1 MLVAVMST
9 VVDRSPGQLPNV
21 RLVLLDHH
29 MNSRTFRMWLRPGM
43 RIKRWIALFMLAVIL
58 TSLALAMGA
67 AWIYEHY
74 SVPTGLQD
82 FVQVLTLQFIPHPW
96 RGLLLLGGGVLLI
109 GFAIGKLSHSVLSP
123 LLNEITSGRSVAEI
137 FVGDRF
143 GPVAPEFN
151 VVTIGGG
158 TGLGYLLRGLKQ
170 ENINL
175 TAIVTVADDGGS
187 TGRIRDAFDIPAP
200 GDIRNC
206 LVSLAKD
213 ESTMSQLFH
222 YRFDKDGSELTG
234 HSFGNLFITAM
245 TQVTGSFEQA
255 VLESARVLNIRGRV
269 LPSTLENVTL
279 CADLA
284 DGTTVRGES
293 AIAHGRPAI
302 TRVFFEKDGP
312 RAYDPALAAIL
323 NADLIVLGPG
333 SLYTSVLPNL
343 LVDGIKEAIN
353 WSHGDTVYV
362 CNVATQEGET
372 DHFGYDDHVSEVVKY
387 LGKDELDYVIV
398 NSNPAAGTAIRPD
411 WHVEAV
417 IYDGAEHTSDG
428 VEVVARDVV
437 NDQNPLRH
445 DPAKLSAVLLDLARH
460 NRSLAQLP
468 VTLAVSNGLEPD
480 EASALIGN
488 SSNRHQ

>member
-1 MLVAVMST
+1 
-9 VVDRSPGQLPNV
+9 
-21 RLVLLDHH
+21 
-29 MNSRTFRMWLRPGM
+29 MWLRPGM
-43 RIKRWIALFMLAVIL
+43 KIKRWMALVVLSTVLI
-58 TSLALAMGA
+58 SLALAMAA
-67 AWIYEHY
+67 AWVYDTY
-74 SVPTGLQD
+74 TVPSGLQD
-82 FVQVLTLQFIPHPW
+82 FVEGLTLQFIPHPW
-96 RGLLLLGGGVLLI
+96 RGLILLGGALLLFC
-109 GFAIGKLSHSVLSP
+109 FAIWKLSHSLLSP
-123 LLNEITSGRSVAEI
+123 LLKEITSGRTVAEI

-143 GPVAPEFN
+143 GPIPAEFN

-158 TGLGYLLRGLKQ
+158 TGLGFLLRGLKQ
-170 ENINL
+170 ANVNL

-187 TGRIRDAFDIPAP
+187 TGRIRNAFDIPAP

-206 LVSLAKD
+206 LVSLAED

-255 VLESARVLNIRGRV
+255 VLESARVLKVRGRV

-284 DGTTVRGES
+284 NGTTVRGES
-293 AIAHGRPAI
+293 AIAHERPAI
-302 TRVFFEKDGP
+302 ENIFFDPSHP

-343 LVDGIKEAIN
+343 LVDGIREAIS
-353 WSHGDTVYV
+353 WSQGDTVYV

-372 DHFGYDDHVSEVVKY
+372 DHYGYDDHVREVVKY
-387 LGKDELDYVIV
+387 LGDGELDYVLV
-398 NSNPAAGTAIRPD
+398 NNNPAAGSAIRPD

-417 IYDGAEHTSDG
+417 VYDGATKTSSGID
-428 VEVVARDVV
+428 VVARDVV

-445 DPAKLSAVLLDLARH
+445 DPVKLTAALLGLARD
-460 NRSLAQLP
+460 RGAMGQILREAGPPQLRHR
-468 VTLAVSNGLEPD
+468 D
-480 EASALIGN
+480 EAAILVGAEGARRPTRQSVPD
-488 SSNRHQ
+488 R

>member
-1 MLVAVMST
+1 
-9 VVDRSPGQLPNV
+9 
-21 RLVLLDHH
+21 
-29 MNSRTFRMWLRPGM
+29 M
-43 RIKRWIALFMLAVIL
+43 RIKRWIALFMFAIIL
-58 TSLALAMGA
+58 TSLALAMA
-67 AWIYEHY
+67 AKWVYDNY
-74 SVPTGLQD
+74 SFPDRLQGP
-82 FVQVLTLQFIPHPW
+82 VEVVTLQFIAHPW
-96 RGLLLLGGGVLLI
+96 REALILGGGVFLL
-109 GFAIGKLSHSVLSP
+109 GYAVWRLSHSVISP
-123 LLNEITSGRSVAEI
+123 LLNEITSGRTVAEI

-143 GPVAPEFN
+143 APAGPEFN

-158 TGLGYLLRGLKQ
+158 TGLGFLLRGLKQ
-170 ENINL
+170 ANINL

-213 ESTMSQLFH
+213 ESTMSRLFH
-222 YRFDKDGSELTG
+222 YRFDKDGSELSG

-255 VLESARVLNIRGRV
+255 VMESARVLNIRGRV

-279 CADLA
+279 CADLV

-293 AIAHGRPAI
+293 AIAHERPAI
-302 TRVFFEKDGP
+302 TNVFLDPARP
-312 RAYDPALAAIL
+312 RAYDPALAAII

-343 LVDGIKEAIN
+343 LVDGIKEAIK
-353 WSHGDTVYV
+353 WSEGSTVYV

-372 DHFGYDDHVSEVVKY
+372 EHYGYDDHVREVVRY
-387 LGKDELDYVIV
+387 LGDGELDYAVV
-398 NSNPAAGTAIRPD
+398 NSNPAAESAIRAE

-417 IYDGAEHTSDG
+417 AYDGAERTSNG
-428 VEVVARDVV
+428 VKIVARDVV

-445 DPAKLSAVLLDLARH
+445 DPAKLAAVLLDLAHSHRH
-460 NRSLAQLP
+460 LSQLP
-468 VTLAVSNGLEPD
+468 VTLAVANGLEPD
-480 EASALIGN
+480 DATALIGSG
-488 SSNRHQ
+488 SSASRP

>member
-1 MLVAVMST
+1 
-9 VVDRSPGQLPNV
+9 
-21 RLVLLDHH
+21 
-29 MNSRTFRMWLRPGM
+29 MWLRPGM
-43 RIKRWIALFMLAVIL
+43 KIKRWMALVVAGMVL
-58 TSLALAMGA
+58 TSLALAMAA
-67 AWIYEHY
+67 AWVYDNY
-74 SVPTGLQD
+74 TVPANLQGLAEA
-82 FVQVLTLQFIPHPW
+82 FTLQFIPHPW
-96 RGLLLLGGGVLLI
+96 RGLILLGSGLLLFA
-109 GFAIGKLSHSVLSP
+109 FAIWKLSHSFLSP
-123 LLNEITSGRSVAEI
+123 LLKEITSGRTVAEI

-143 GPVAPEFN
+143 GPIPAEFN

-170 ENINL
+170 ANVNL

-206 LVSLAKD
+206 LVSLAED
-213 ESTMSQLFH
+213 ESTMSRLFH

-255 VLESARVLNIRGRV
+255 VLESARVLNVRGRV

-284 DGTTVRGES
+284 NGSTVRGES
-293 AIAHGRPAI
+293 AIAHERPAI
-302 TRVFFEKDGP
+302 EEIFFDPPHP

-343 LVDGIKEAIN
+343 LVDGIREAIG
-353 WSHGDTVYV
+353 WSQGETVYV

-372 DHFGYDDHVSEVVKY
+372 DHYGYDDHVREVVKY
-387 LGKDELDYVIV
+387 LGDDDLDYVLV
-398 NSNPAAGTAIRPD
+398 NNNPAAFAAIRPD

-417 IYDGAEHTSDG
+417 VHDGAATASNG
-428 VEVVARDVV
+428 VHIVARDVV

-445 DPAKLSAVLLDLARH
+445 DPVKLAAALLALARDRGPMARATNSFGVASPDTRADAVLVGSGATQR
-460 NRSLAQLP
+460 
-468 VTLAVSNGLEPD
+468 
-480 EASALIGN
+480 
-488 SSNRHQ
+488 

>member
-1 MLVAVMST
+1 MK
-9 VVDRSPGQLPNV
+9 
-21 RLVLLDHH
+21 
-29 MNSRTFRMWLRPGM
+29 
-43 RIKRWIALFMLAVIL
+43 IKRWIALFMLAIIL
-58 TSLALAMGA
+58 TSLAFAMGV
-67 AWIYEHY
+67 AWLYENY
-74 SVPTGLQD
+74 SVPSSFQRLIEI
-82 FVQVLTLQFIPHPW
+82 LTLQFIPHPW
-96 RGLLLLGGGVLLI
+96 RGLLLLGGGLLLFA
-109 GFAIGKLSHSVLSP
+109 FAIWKLSHSLLSP

-143 GPVAPEFN
+143 GPIQPEFN

-158 TGLGYLLRGLKQ
+158 TGLGFLLRGLKQ
-170 ENINL
+170 ANINL

-222 YRFDKDGSELTG
+222 YRFDKDGSELSG

-255 VLESARVLNIRGRV
+255 VLESARVLNISGRV

-293 AIAHGRPAI
+293 AISHERPAI
-302 TRVFFEKDGP
+302 KDIFFEP
-312 RAYDPALAAIL
+312 RSPKAYDPALAAIL

-343 LVDGIKEAIN
+343 LVDGIKEAIK
-353 WSHGDTVYV
+353 WSQGDTVYV

-372 DHFGYDDHVSEVVKY
+372 DHYGYDDHVHEIVKY
-387 LGKDELDYVIV
+387 LDEDDLDYVLV

-417 IYDGAEHTSDG
+417 VYDGAERTSDG
-428 VEVVARDVV
+428 IEVVARDVV

-445 DPAKLSAVLLDLARH
+445 DPIKLAAVLLDLAR
-460 NRSLAQLP
+460 NKRSAAQLP
-468 VTLAVSNGLEPD
+468 LPIGMPNGVEPAA
-480 EASALIGN
+480 EPVLIG
-488 SSNRHQ
+488 SSRNPR

>member
-1 MLVAVMST
+1 
-9 VVDRSPGQLPNV
+9 
-21 RLVLLDHH
+21 
-29 MNSRTFRMWLRPGM
+29 MNRRTLRMWLRPGM
-43 RIKRWIALFMLAVIL
+43 KIKRWMALFMFAIVL

-67 AWIYEHY
+67 AWIYDNY
-74 SVPTGLQD
+74 SVPARLQE
-82 FVQVLTLQFIPHPW
+82 FVEVVTLQIVPHPW
-96 RGLLLLGGGVLLI
+96 RGLILLGGGLI
-109 GFAIGKLSHSVLSP
+109 LFGFALWKLSHSLVSP
-123 LLNEITSGRSVAEI
+123 LLKEITSGRTVAEI

-143 GPVAPEFN
+143 GPVPAEFN

-158 TGLGYLLRGLKQ
+158 TGLGFLLRGLKQ
-170 ENINL
+170 ANVNL

-206 LVSLAKD
+206 LVSLAED

-222 YRFDKDGSELTG
+222 YRFDKDGSELSG

-255 VLESARVLNIRGRV
+255 VLESARVLNVRGRV

-279 CADLA
+279 CANMASGD
-284 DGTTVRGES
+284 TVRGES
-293 AIAHGRPAI
+293 AIAHERPAI
-302 TRVFFEKDGP
+302 SDIFFDPPHP

-343 LVDGIKEAIN
+343 LVDGIREAIS
-353 WSHGDTVYV
+353 WSQGDTVYV

-372 DHFGYDDHVSEVVKY
+372 DHYGYDDHVREVVKY
-387 LGKDELDYVIV
+387 LGEGELDYVLV
-398 NSNPAAGTAIRPD
+398 NDNPAAGTAIRPD

-417 IYDGAEHTSDG
+417 IYDGAAKSSNG
-428 VEVVARDVV
+428 VDIIARDVV

-445 DPAKLSAVLLDLARH
+445 DPVKLAAVLLDLARE
-460 NRSLAQLP
+460 RPSLAQLP
-468 VTLAVSNGLEPD
+468 VTLAVANGLEPD
-480 EASALIGN
+480 EVTALIGGAAP
-488 SSNRHQ
+488 RRQVPAPPG